1 MATAG
6 TAGADGCIVLVE
18 EASHADVRF
27 ALNTTTTNGVHR
39 ARAVSVIVVAGGAVS
54 TARRT
59 GVVGTEG
66 VAEMVAAALADARAA
81 PPAEDA
87 FALVEPSQSALGRPF
102 GLAPEETDASVLE
115 GVLSSLS
122 GAFARAR
129 GARRRAGGLRRAGP
143 DDALPGQLDRAP
155 PLPRAADGGRAPGRA
170 GRRTGRARPGSASP
184 TITPSLE
191 EMEQEIW
198 RRLDWGTRQIALEA
212 GRYEV
217 IMPPSGVGDMMAML
231 DFYALGGQDAEDG
244 RTVFSKE
251 GGGTRVGDRIAHD
264 CRSRSTATPSSP
276 GVECAPF
283 VATEASSSDV
293 SVFDNGLPL
302 GRTEWLRDG
311 VLTHLRYHRA
321 GAAKSGAEMAPYVD
335 NLVLRCDGAGGGS
348 VDDMVART
356 ERGLLLTCLWYI
368 REVDPATLL
377 VTGLTRD
384 GVYVIEDGAVVGAAN
399 NFRFNESP
407 VDLLARATEV
417 GTSGALARAR
427 VRRVPEPDDH
437 AAAAHP
443 RLQHELGEPGQLTRS
458 QAGRRSST
466 SSRCAVE
473 TNGPSPRCAVHGA
486 QPVDVGLGREA
497 RHRPVHLAQEAD
509 DRGDVEEL
517 DPQRARPQVD
527 HLEAGR
533 LVPRRGRARGSGRR
547 RPAAGPS

>member
-1 MATAG
+1 MIPAQELVEHGVATAG
-6 TAGADGCIVLVE
+6 AAGADGCIVLVE

-27 ALNTTTTNGVHR
+27 ALNRTTTNGVHR
-39 ARAVSVIVVAGGAVS
+39 ARAVSVIVVAGSAVS
-54 TARRT
+54 TARRS

-87 FALVEPSQSALGRPF
+87 FSLVEPSDSALGRPF

-122 GAFARAR
+122 GAFARAD
-129 GARRRAGGLRRAGP
+129 ARDAVLAGFAELDLTTHYLGTSTGLRRSHLQSTGAAHLVG
-143 DDALPGQLDRAP
+143 RT
-155 PLPRAADGGRAPGRA
+155 ADG
-170 GRRTGRARPGSASP
+170 TGSAWVGRP
-184 TITPSLE
+184 TVTPSLE

-217 IMPPSGVGDMMAML
+217 ILPPSGVGDMMTMI

-251 GGGTRVGDRIAHD
+251 GGGTRVGDRIATMPFALYSD
-264 CRSRSTATPSSP
+264 PFEP

-283 VATEASSSDV
+283 VVTEASSSDI
-293 SVFDNGLPL
+293 SVFDDGLPI

-311 VLTHLRYHRA
+311 MLTHLRYHRA

-335 NLVLRCDGAGGGS
+335 NLVLRCADGGGGS

-368 REVDPATLL
+368 RQVDPATLL

-384 GVYVIEDGAVVGAAN
+384 GVYVIEDGAVIGAAN

-407 VDLLARATEV
+407 VDLLARTTEV
-417 GTSGALARAR
+417 GTP
-427 VRRVPEPDDH
+427 VRSFGREF
-437 AAAAHP
+437 
-443 RLQHELGEPGQLTRS
+443 GEYLNRTIMPPLRISDFNMSSVS
-458 QAGRRSST
+458 QAS
-466 SSRCAVE
+466 
-473 TNGPSPRCAVHGA
+473 
-486 QPVDVGLGREA
+486 
-497 RHRPVHLAQEAD
+497 
-509 DRGDVEEL
+509 
-517 DPQRARPQVD
+517 
-527 HLEAGR
+527 
-533 LVPRRGRARGSGRR
+533 
-547 RPAAGPS
+547 